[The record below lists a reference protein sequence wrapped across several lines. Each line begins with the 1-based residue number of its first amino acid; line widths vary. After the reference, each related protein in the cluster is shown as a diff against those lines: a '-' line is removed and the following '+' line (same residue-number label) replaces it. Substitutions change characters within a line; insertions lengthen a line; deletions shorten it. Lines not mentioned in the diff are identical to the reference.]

1 MERLKRFGITHPA
14 TFARVLADNP
24 DTARK
29 VLNLILGSEIDKL
42 VCTNAEEVV
51 GLWPGNDIKSV
62 RFDVTF
68 KGDRDQKHYVI
79 ELQNQIEEFLPQ
91 RMRLY
96 QAMLTTEKCIKRG
109 EEYDSLRASTII
121 WITNYD
127 PFGKGLGIYTFL
139 TKCDEDSEL
148 TFKGKPFF
156 DGGLTRLVNLKGNF
170 EGYKPEVSV
179 LAKYLRGGAA
189 QKTGL
194 TAELEQKVDL
204 VNQDLEWR
212 RKLME
217 LESYYYRL
225 KRNTAYEARMKGI
238 EFGRSEGIAQ
248 GIQQERLEGRKRERE
263 MILSLLKKNVAEPI
277 ILDACHL
284 TKEELDEIRNSCR

>member
-68 KGDRDQKHYVI
+68 KGDQKHYVI

-170 EGYKPEVSV
+170 EGYNPEVRV

-217 LESYYYRL
+217 LESYYDRV

-238 EFGRSEGIAQ
+238 EFGRLE

-263 MILSLLKKNVAEPI
+263 MILSLLKKNVAEQS

-284 TKEELDEIRNSCR
+284 TKEELEEIRNSCR

>member
-68 KGDRDQKHYVI
+68 KGDQKHYVI

-170 EGYKPEVSV
+170 EGYNPEVRV

-217 LESYYYRL
+217 LESYYDRV

-238 EFGRSEGIAQ
+238 EFGRLE

-284 TKEELDEIRNSCR
+284 TKEELEEIRNSCR

>member
-68 KGDRDQKHYVI
+68 KGDQKHYVI

-170 EGYKPEVSV
+170 EGYNPEVRV

-217 LESYYYRL
+217 LESYYDRV

-238 EFGRSEGIAQ
+238 EFGRLE

-284 TKEELDEIRNSCR
+284 TKEELEEIKLLCR